1 MAVGVGSGSSVVS
14 DASVAVGRAGV
25 WDGVISVGAAW
36 QASGLRMKREMIIN
50 SREFGLRIDVLSRLR
65 TLPILLNSPDCW
77 SDEVPAKLCNET
89 ALYVHQ

>member
-1 MAVGVGSGSSVVS
+1 
-14 DASVAVGRAGV
+14 
-25 WDGVISVGAAW
+25 
-36 QASGLRMKREMIIN
+36 MKREMIIN

-89 ALYVHQ
+89 ALYVHHQFTYRGLTPTIGILAAECTLFAHSALQPIFIMLY